1 MKEKLWRHGPC
12 AINNDMVIDKNKI
25 KAVIFDWGGVCCREA
40 EPFASSALQKTLGLD
55 PNQIAAQVPDIYFD
69 YYRGKYNRETFWRA
83 IMNHF
88 GLSESDEIHPTALSQ
103 AYLDSYEMYPEVLE
117 TAKKLKQK
125 GYLVALLSNLTPE
138 MREHVRPLHRTAEYF
153 QPEMYSCDANVA
165 EIKPNEA
172 PYLLLLEQI
181 KMTPDN
187 CLFIDNTKKNL
198 APAEKMGMQ
207 TIFFKTPQ
215 QFLEDIKILL

>member
-1 MKEKLWRHGPC
+1 M
-12 AINNDMVIDKNKI
+12 ITDKNKI

-40 EPFASSALQKTLGLD
+40 EPFASLALQQALRLD

-88 GLSESDEIHPTALSQ
+88 DLRETAEINPAALSQ
-103 AYLDSYEMYPEVLE
+103 AYLNSYEIYPEVLE
-117 TAKKLKQK
+117 MAKKLKQK
-125 GYLVALLSNLTPE
+125 GYLIALLSNLTPE
-138 MREHVRPLHRTAEYF
+138 MREHIRPLHRTADYF

-165 EIKPNEA
+165 EIKPNAA

-181 KMTPDN
+181 KMAPTN

-198 APAEKMGMQ
+198 IPAVKLGMQ
-207 TIFFKTPQ
+207 TIFFESPE
-215 QFLEDIKILL
+215 QFLEEIKTLL

>member
-1 MKEKLWRHGPC
+1 M
-12 AINNDMVIDKNKI
+12 ITNKNKI

-40 EPFASSALQKTLGLD
+40 EPFASLVLQRALGLD
-55 PNQIAAQVPDIYFD
+55 ANQIAAEVSDIYFD

-88 GLSESDEIHPTALSQ
+88 GLKETAEINPVTLSQ
-103 AYLDSYEMYPEVLE
+103 AYIDSYEIYPEVLE

-125 GYLVALLSNLTPE
+125 DYLVALLSNLTPE
-138 MREHVRPLHRTAEYF
+138 MRDHIRPLHRTAEYF

-165 EIKPNEA
+165 EIKPGEA
-172 PYLLLLEQI
+172 PYRLMLEQI
-181 KMTPDN
+181 KMQPKD

-198 APAEKMGMQ
+198 ATAEKMGMQ
-207 TIFFKTPQ
+207 TIFFGNLQ
-215 QFLEDIKILL
+215 QFLEEIKTFL